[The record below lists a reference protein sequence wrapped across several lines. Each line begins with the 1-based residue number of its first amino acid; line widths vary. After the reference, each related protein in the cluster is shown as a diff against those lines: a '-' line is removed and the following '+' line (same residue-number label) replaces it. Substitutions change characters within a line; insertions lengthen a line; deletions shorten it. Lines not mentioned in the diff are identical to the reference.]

1 MRVLGIDPGSIIC
14 GYGVVEKQGRDI
26 VLIEYGVVEAAKQH
40 KNLALRL
47 RTIFTRLEQVV
58 ERTLPDELA
67 IESLFHAKNVA
78 SLIKLS
84 HARSA
89 AILPCILRDI
99 PVIEYSPRE
108 VKRSVTGNGN
118 AGKEQVQYMVRTMLK
133 IEETPEF
140 YDATDAL
147 AVAIGHVYK
156 AHSPQSSS
164 RSWKEFIEQH
174 PDRVVKGL

>member
-14 GYGVVEKQGRDI
+14 GYGVVEQQGRSLA
-26 VLIEYGVVEAAKQH
+26 LIEYGVVEAAKQH
-40 KNLALRL
+40 KTIAMRL

-108 VKRSVTGNGN
+108 VKRAVTGNGN
-118 AGKEQVQYMVRTMLK
+118 ASKEQVQFMVRTILN

-147 AVAIGHVYK
+147 AVAVGHTYK
-156 AHSPQSSS
+156 AHSPQTSS
-164 RSWKEFIEQH
+164 RSWKDFIEQH
-174 PDRVVKGL
+174 PDRVVKRR

>member
-14 GYGVVEKQGRDI
+14 GYGVVEKDGRDL
-26 VLIEYGVVEAAKQH
+26 VLIEYGVIEAAKQH
-40 KNLALRL
+40 KSIPLRL
-47 RTIFTRLEQVV
+47 KTIFLRLQQVI

-67 IESLFHAKNVA
+67 IESLFHAKNVS
-78 SLIKLS
+78 SLIKLA

-108 VKRSVTGNGN
+108 VKRAVTGNGN
-118 AGKEQVQYMVRTMLK
+118 ASKEQVQFMVRTVLG

-147 AVAIGHVYK
+147 AVAIGHTYK
-156 AHSPQSSS
+156 AHSPQTSS
-164 RSWKEFIEQH
+164 RSWKDFVEQH
-174 PDRVVKGL
+174 PGRIVK

>member
-14 GYGVVEKQGRDI
+14 GYGIIEKEGRDL
-26 VLIEYGVVEAAKQH
+26 VLIEYGVIEAAKHH
-40 KNLALRL
+40 KSIPLRL
-47 RTIFTRLEQVV
+47 KTIFLRLEQVI

-67 IESLFHAKNVA
+67 IESLFHAKNVS
-78 SLIKLS
+78 SLIKLA

-108 VKRSVTGNGN
+108 VKRAVTGNGN
-118 AGKEQVQYMVRTMLK
+118 ASKEQVQFMVRTVLG

-147 AVAIGHVYK
+147 AVAIGHTYK
-156 AHSPQSSS
+156 AHSPQTSS
-164 RSWKEFIEQH
+164 RSWKDFVEQH
-174 PDRVVKGL
+174 PGRIVK

>member
-1 MRVLGIDPGSIIC
+1 MRVLGIDPGSIVC
-14 GYGVVEKQGRDI
+14 GYGVVEKQDNAI
-26 VLIEYGVVEAAKQH
+26 HLVEYGVVEAAKQH
-40 KNLALRL
+40 KNLAMRL

-58 ERTLPDELA
+58 ERTMPDELA

-78 SLIKLS
+78 SLIKLA

-99 PVIEYSPRE
+99 PVVEYSPRE

-118 AGKEQVQYMVRTMLK
+118 AGKEQVQFMVRALLK
-133 IEETPEF
+133 IDETPEF
-140 YDATDAL
+140 FDATDAL

-156 AHSPQSSS
+156 AHSPQSRS
-164 RSWKEFIEQH
+164 RSWKDFIAQH
-174 PDRVVKGL
+174 PEKIVKR

>member
-1 MRVLGIDPGSIIC
+1 MRIIGIDPGSIIC
-14 GYGVVEKQGRDI
+14 GYGIVEKQGRDI
-26 VLIEYGVVEAAKQH
+26 LLIEYGVVEAAKQH
-40 KNLALRL
+40 KNIAMRL
-47 RTIFTRLEQVV
+47 RTIFNRLEQVV

-78 SLIKLS
+78 SLIKLA

-99 PVIEYSPRE
+99 PVVEYSPRE

-118 AGKEQVQYMVRTMLK
+118 AGKEQVQYMVRTILK

-140 YDATDAL
+140 FDATDAL

-156 AHSPQSSS
+156 RNSPQSSS

-174 PDRVVKGL
+174 PDRIVKG